1 MSPGGVIIG
10 NCCPPEV
17 VLLFTTKVVPGGV
30 NDVWSTRCNVLSGT
44 CCPPVARAVSVKFS
58 SSWKMSISSV
68 KVFISSVSWVLP
80 GHGGAKLSELSS
92 LVETSL
98 ISTSSKL
105 VLLNLSES
113 LWWFSNGSESV
124 YFSAVDPCLTSG
136 AMSLSSNGKS
146 VSTQASTLVGGVFFP
161 RNFPLLLKLY
171 GFVFFLKNL
180 DMKWVTV
187 SLSFRFCCVFFFSL
201 FVLLCNST
209 YLGVFF
215 LVRSKGSNQLFVK
228 HFSLW

>member
-1 MSPGGVIIG
+1 
-10 NCCPPEV
+10 
-17 VLLFTTKVVPGGV
+17 
-30 NDVWSTRCNVLSGT
+30 
-44 CCPPVARAVSVKFS
+44 
-58 SSWKMSISSV
+58 
-68 KVFISSVSWVLP
+68 
-80 GHGGAKLSELSS
+80 
-92 LVETSL
+92 
-98 ISTSSKL
+98 
-105 VLLNLSES
+105 
-113 LWWFSNGSESV
+113 
-124 YFSAVDPCLTSG
+124 
-136 AMSLSSNGKS
+136 MSLSSNGKS

-187 SLSFRFCCVFFFSL
+187 SLSFRFCCVFFSL

-228 HFSLW
+228 HFSL